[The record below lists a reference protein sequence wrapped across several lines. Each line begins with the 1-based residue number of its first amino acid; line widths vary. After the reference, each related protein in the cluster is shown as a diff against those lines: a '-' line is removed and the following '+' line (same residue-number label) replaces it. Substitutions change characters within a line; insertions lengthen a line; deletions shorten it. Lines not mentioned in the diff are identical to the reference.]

1 MRHFIIVKFKDG
13 VDKRMLVQPIT
24 ELFKKVE
31 MISGVEEV
39 KVHLSNSDRPN
50 RHDLMIEMELTP
62 SGLIEYDESELHKQ
76 WKAEYGDY
84 IASKT
89 IFDCD

>member
-1 MRHFIIVKFKDG
+1 
-13 VDKRMLVQPIT
+13 
-24 ELFKKVE
+24 
-31 MISGVEEV
+31 
-39 KVHLSNSDRPN
+39 
-50 RHDLMIEMELTP
+50 MIEMELTP
-62 SGLIEYDESELHKQ
+62 SGLIEYDKSELHKQ